1 MSRSNPHSFPYMP
14 GLDGLR
20 ALAVLSVIAYHL
32 NLPFTT
38 GGFLGVTVFFV
49 LSGYL
54 ITSLLVWEYDTT
66 NSIDLKHFWIRR
78 AKRLLPAM
86 FLLLAVLNVL
96 IPLIRPELITTLHGD
111 SIAGIFYY
119 SNWHYIFQ
127 HVSYF
132 ESFGT
137 TSLLTHFWSLAIEE
151 QFYIVWAIVFFICF
165 VTFKKREK
173 VLKWTLIA
181 TGLSILAMIVLYKP
195 SLDPSRV
202 YYGTDTR
209 LFSLLIG
216 ASLALIFPSHQLSD
230 IPDKKR
236 KWTFEIIG
244 FAGLLVYVIM
254 MMTTNQYQP
263 FIYRGGMVLVSI
275 TTALLVLSI
284 ALPSSTLLR
293 SMLSVKPLKWIGERS
308 YGIYLWHYPIITLF
322 NSKVNTIQ
330 PHYWK
335 ALGEFVL
342 ILVLASLSY
351 KYVEQPIRKGSFPFP
366 KKQAFASLAAVCVA
380 LLAVNTF
387 ITPPKHTTEVVKNQI
402 MTKEALAESKQKAVP
417 TEGDGKAP
425 SITAIG
431 DSVLINPS
439 PYLKDEYPSM
449 VIDAKVGRQMW
460 HVNDTVTQLKANK
473 QLGDIVVIEL
483 GSNGA
488 FPEDNL
494 TDALKTIGKER
505 KVFLVNTPVPKPW
518 GPIVNKTLKN
528 VAKKYNNTTVLDWHS
543 LSSKHSEYFIA
554 DGVHLKPKGAQAFAD
569 MIDKAIEKTT
579 SSYKVKK

>member
-1 MSRSNPHSFPYMP
+1 MP

-66 NSIDLKHFWIRR
+66 ASIDLKHFWIRR

-86 FLLLAVLNVL
+86 FLLLAILNLL
-96 IPLIRPELITTLHGD
+96 IPLIRPELITTLRND

-151 QFYIVWAIVFFICF
+151 QFYIVWAIVFFLCF
-165 VTFKKREK
+165 VTFKKQEK
-173 VLKWTLIA
+173 VLKWTMIA
-181 TGLSILAMIVLYKP
+181 TVLSILVMIILYKP

-216 ASLALIFPSHQLSD
+216 ASFALILPSHQLSLTS
-230 IPDKKR
+230 DKKR

-244 FAGLLVYVIM
+244 IAGLLVYFIM
-254 MMTTNQYQP
+254 MVSTNQYQP

-284 ALPSSTLLR
+284 ALPSSTLLHTA
-293 SMLSVKPLKWIGERS
+293 LSFQPLKWIGKRS
-308 YGIYLWHYPIITLF
+308 YGIYLWHYPVITLF
-322 NSKVNTIQ
+322 NSKVNTVE

-335 ALGEFVL
+335 ALGEFSL

-351 KYVEQPIRKGSFPFP
+351 TYVEQPIRKGVFPFP
-366 KKQAFASLAAVCVA
+366 KKQSFTAIAAVCVA
-380 LLAVNTF
+380 LVAVNIF
-387 ITPPKHTTEVVKNQI
+387 VSPPKQTAELAKNQI
-402 MTKEALAESKQKAVP
+402 VTKEALAESKQKAVP
-417 TEGDGKAP
+417 TEADSKTP

-431 DSVLINPS
+431 DSVLINPI
-439 PYLKDEYPSM
+439 PYLKDHYPSM

-460 HVNDTVTQLKANK
+460 HVNDIVTQLKEKK
-473 QLGDIVVIEL
+473 QLGDIVLIEL
-483 GSNGA
+483 GTNGA
-488 FPEDNL
+488 FSENNL
-494 TDALKTIGKER
+494 TDALDSIGKNR

-528 VAKKYNNTTVLDWHS
+528 VAKKYSNVSILDWQTKSANHAD
-543 LSSKHSEYFIA
+543 YFIS
-554 DGVHLKPKGAQAFAD
+554 DGVHLKPKGAEAFAN
-569 MIDKAIEKTT
+569 MIDQTIKKTMST
-579 SSYKVKK
+579 HNVKK